1 MYFKLHVKIKFKKI
15 LKLRASVNMA
25 ARDTKTSGLGETGM
39 EKCLPKYDYMCFQIR
54 ETWLFEN
61 ECQSFQLLQRATQAV
76 RLKNSGAESLRDRE
90 TGRKFQNQ
98 LILWF

>member
-54 ETWLFEN
+54 EN
-61 ECQSFQLLQRATQAV
+61 
-76 RLKNSGAESLRDRE
+76 
-90 TGRKFQNQ
+90 
-98 LILWF
+98 